1 MLLLR
6 ENGQTSRFKKKK
18 QEQNFYPAQLNSS
31 SVLLFSQALLLMLLT
46 VLTLLVFSA
55 SILSFT
61 ATSQQEVIE
70 RRFLFRTCGVVQ
82 SNPFS
87 DSGWVICAFNG
98 QRSAP
103 IPFDPCKFFPIFL
116 AAFLPPAAPAEPPP
130 LICSFPARYSH
141 PVLWIKARNISN
153 SSHCGAVP
161 LSKNTAACVYIC
173 RQHHQIFNPD

>member
-1 MLLLR
+1 MSC
-6 ENGQTSRFKKKK
+6 TPTCF
-18 QEQNFYPAQLNSS
+18 
-31 SVLLFSQALLLMLLT
+31 
-46 VLTLLVFSA
+46 
-55 SILSFT
+55 LSLT

-70 RRFLFRTCGVVQ
+70 RRFFLFLTCGVFQ
-82 SNPFS
+82 FNPFF
-87 DSGWVICAFNG
+87 DFGWVICAFNG
-98 QRSAP
+98 QRSARFLL
-103 IPFDPCKFFPIFL
+103 IPASFPIFL
-116 AAFLPPAAPAEPPP
+116 ADFLPPAAPTEPPP